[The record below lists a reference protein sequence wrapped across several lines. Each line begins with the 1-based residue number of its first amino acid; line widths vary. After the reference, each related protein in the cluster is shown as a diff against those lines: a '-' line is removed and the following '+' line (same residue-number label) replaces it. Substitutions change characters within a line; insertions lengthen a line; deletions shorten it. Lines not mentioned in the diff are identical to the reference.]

1 MIIYNGRKLSVPS
14 NWLFLL
20 VVVLVSALTACQPTE
35 VQTPTSSDDSTPITV
50 TTPVATQLESTRLMA
65 EPTLMATETNEF
77 ISSTSTS
84 IATVI
89 APLVTET
96 MTEIPTVPPLKKV
109 SGLIVSGT
117 ELIVSLDGSILAT
130 SNINGSLY
138 VYDFITNE
146 MKWEFREDSRTMTGY
161 TALSFSLDKQFL
173 AGGGVEQDV
182 FVWNMESGE
191 LVYSLTVP
199 YSVVEEITFSP
210 DGKYLSVA
218 SSETYSANVGVALY
232 DMETGQLV
240 KTFSLQ
246 EIVQSNSDPENNMLP
261 IELTWNVSDIVF
273 IPGLVNVLAITI
285 QHHFVQEGGPTWALY
300 LWDIDNQKFSAL
312 QQGVSGK
319 KIAVSPNG
327 QLLLVEIDSQ
337 LHLLT
342 LEGETETL
350 LNLEVLG
357 DVDRLALTNTRV
369 FARLDKMGNIT
380 LWKSS
385 GEAWALLESD
395 TIRTISNLA
404 FAGNETL
411 LLASYK
417 GDEDMPIEVW
427 QINE

>member
-1 MIIYNGRKLSVPS
+1 
-14 NWLFLL
+14 
-20 VVVLVSALTACQPTE
+20 
-35 VQTPTSSDDSTPITV
+35 
-50 TTPVATQLESTRLMA
+50 MA

-191 LVYSLTVP
+191 LVYSLTV
-199 YSVVEEITFSP
+199 YLVVEEITFSP

-273 IPGLVNVLAITI
+273 IPGL
-285 QHHFVQEGGPTWALY
+285 
-300 LWDIDNQKFSAL
+300 S
-312 QQGVSGK
+312 
-319 KIAVSPNG
+319 
-327 QLLLVEIDSQ
+327 
-337 LHLLT
+337 
-342 LEGETETL
+342 
-350 LNLEVLG
+350 
-357 DVDRLALTNTRV
+357 
-369 FARLDKMGNIT
+369 
-380 LWKSS
+380 
-385 GEAWALLESD
+385 
-395 TIRTISNLA
+395 
-404 FAGNETL
+404 
-411 LLASYK
+411 
-417 GDEDMPIEVW
+417 
-427 QINE
+427 